1 MLSGPADRRTVN
13 IMTVIIHRVQF
24 VASIVAVGFLCCG
37 CMSDYKLKLKPIT
50 GYPEVDRLDMKVNL
64 VLENEFTE
72 GGTMYR
78 TESGLQNHRFNASG
92 PVLTKSAEALACAV
106 FRDVHVV
113 NSMSAAMNEPA
124 GCNAI
129 IKPHLP
135 EGKFEISGVCGG
147 VILSMEWTVT
157 RPNGDL
163 LWKKNFG
170 AESSKG
176 TWPGTHV
183 QDALEQIFAT
193 SFTNI
198 YQSPAIRALAKQPS
212 ATRPPTES
220 RANE

>member
-1 MLSGPADRRTVN
+1 
-13 IMTVIIHRVQF
+13 MTAIIHRVQF

-37 CMSDYKLKLKPIT
+37 CASDYKLKLKPIT
-50 GYPEVDRLDMKVNL
+50 GYPEVERLDMKVNL
-64 VLENEFTE
+64 VLENEFKE
-72 GGTMYR
+72 GGTIYR
-78 TESGLQNHRFNASG
+78 NDSGIKNRFNASG
-92 PVLTKSAEALACAV
+92 PVLAKSAEALACAV

-135 EGKFEISGVCGG
+135 EGRYEISGLCGG
-147 VILSMEWTVT
+147 VILSMEWAVT

-170 AESSKG
+170 AESSEG

-183 QDALEQIFAT
+183 QHALEQIFAT

-198 YQSPAIRALAKQPS
+198 YQSPAIRSLVKQPS
-212 ATRPPTES
+212 ATRPLTES
-220 RANE
+220 HANE